1 MQNRFS
7 SRSEIAGSLW
17 ALRRPF
23 YVAGAF
29 SFIINMLMLMP
40 TIYMLQMYDRVLGSR
55 NELTLYM
62 ITLITLCLYAL
73 LAGLEWVRSRVLI
86 RVGAQM
92 DKDLHARVF
101 NAAFATNLNSSGANA
116 GQSLAL
122 RVHVLKQGLRVAD
135 DHGVRELQRGLGLLG

>member
-7 SRSEIAGSLW
+7 SRSEIAASLW

-23 YVAGAF
+23 YVVGAF

-55 NELTLYM
+55 NEMTLYM
-62 ITLITLCLYAL
+62 ITLITLCLYLL
-73 LAGLEWVRSRVLI
+73 LAGLEWIRSLVLI

-92 DKDLHARVF
+92 DEDLHSRVF
-101 NAAFATNLNSSGANA
+101 N
-116 GQSLAL
+116 
-122 RVHVLKQGLRVAD
+122 
-135 DHGVRELQRGLGLLG
+135 